1 MHLMDYRSRKES
13 NDLYA
18 IITQR
23 QSERK
28 GRLDSMF
35 SSLVSKYG
43 GASMAEPSEEEF
55 EAARAKVESRKASNS
70 SKKKKKLK

>member
-1 MHLMDYRSRKES
+1 MHSLDYRSKKES
-13 NDLYA
+13 DDLYA

-35 SSLVSKYG
+35 SSLISKYG
-43 GASMAEPSEEEF
+43 GNPVAEPSEEEF
-55 EAARAKVESRKASNS
+55 QAVQAKVESRKASKS
-70 SKKKKKLK
+70 SKRKKKLN

>member
-1 MHLMDYRSRKES
+1 MYLLNYRSKKES

-43 GASMAEPSEEEF
+43 GAPMAEPSEEEF
-55 EAARAKVESRKASNS
+55 EAARSKVESRKASNS
-70 SKKKKKLK
+70 SKKKKKLN